1 MTTKVLLGKDEI
13 RSLKTL
19 VEKLIFWDYRSTL
32 RIQIKNS
39 NIGLFGSTPF
49 NCLAFLALPLQKPN
63 AEIDLVI
70 NAGEIAKQ
78 LKDENLIELLLIDSN
93 KPAPELALL
102 PPTGPWMPGE
112 KGIAGDILP
121 IVKSRLEKLKAQIE
135 PLEMLAS
142 DTTRDS
148 VTETAWNENLWGGI
162 PFGALNVAAAI
173 GMLTF
178 PGARVNAA
186 TCQGWKR
193 FVTPSGQV
201 FVRPQ
206 KAVRT
211 LLSVVK

>member
-142 DTTRDS
+142 DSTRDS
-148 VTETAWNENLWGGI
+148 VTETACNENLWGGI

-186 TCQGWKR
+186 TCQVWKR

>member
-142 DTTRDS
+142 DSTRDS
-148 VTETAWNENLWGGI
+148 VTETAWNENLLGVI

>member
-1 MTTKVLLGKDEI
+1 MLGKDEI

-19 VEKLIFWDYRSTL
+19 VDKLVFWDYRATL
-32 RIQIKNS
+32 RIQLKNS
-39 NIGLFGSTPF
+39 NIGIFGSTPF
-49 NCLAFLALPLQKPN
+49 NCLAFLALPTQTPT
-63 AEIDLVI
+63 IDADFVI
-70 NAGEIAKQ
+70 NAADLVKQ
-78 LKDENLIELLLIDSN
+78 LQEEDTVEISLFDSN

-102 PPTGPWMPGE
+102 PPSGPWMPGE
-112 KGIAGDILP
+112 KGIAGDVLP

-148 VTETAWNENLWGGI
+148 VTESAWNENLWGGI